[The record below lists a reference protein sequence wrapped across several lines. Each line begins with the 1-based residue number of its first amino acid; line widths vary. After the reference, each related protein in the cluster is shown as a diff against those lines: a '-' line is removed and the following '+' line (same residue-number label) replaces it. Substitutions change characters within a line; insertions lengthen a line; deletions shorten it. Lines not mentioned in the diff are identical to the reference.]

1 MPVRPCGSKF
11 RGWTWRRGVP
21 KDKCPH
27 SAVGKQG
34 TGAQAGETSRAYR
47 VRFFHRW
54 SPKIIEGGAG
64 IIVIAIDLSPNERS
78 PRCSRASLSRQTV
91 LLPAAISAA
100 AEAEGYAGATAIVA
114 GTAVIAVRAR
124 RVVAIAVVVRPVMMV
139 APVAMVV
146 MIAAPMTMAVAR
158 TDVS

>member
-1 MPVRPCGSKF
+1 M
-11 RGWTWRRGVP
+11 
-21 KDKCPH
+21 
-27 SAVGKQG
+27 
-34 TGAQAGETSRAYR
+34 
-47 VRFFHRW
+47 
-54 SPKIIEGGAG
+54 
-64 IIVIAIDLSPNERS
+64 AIDLSPNERS

-91 LLPAAISAA
+91 LLPAAIAAA

-114 GTAVIAVRAR
+114 GTAVIAVRAW
-124 RVVAIAVVVRPVMMV
+124 RVVAIAVVVWPVVMV